1 LKGLTGHDR
10 IKTENNKIAFSAYLS
25 ILQFMQTDKLQKN
38 DLIRQTKVIK
48 ALAHPSRL
56 LIVHVLMENEL
67 CVCELRDLLEQDI
80 STVSRHLSV
89 LKNAGLLIEEKR
101 GLYVYYHL
109 TCPCLANFLNCVDRM
124 VSESQSN

>member
-1 LKGLTGHDR
+1 MQIEELKNLNLRREAH
-10 IKTENNKIAFSAYLS
+10 
-25 ILQFMQTDKLQKN
+25 
-38 DLIRQTKVIK
+38 VIK

-56 LIVHVLMENEL
+56 LIARALLDNEL
-67 CVCELRDLLEQDI
+67 CVCELRDLLGQNI

-109 TCPCLANFLNCVDRM
+109 CCDALRKFLLCMNKLVG
-124 VSESQSN
+124 ETTQ

>member
-1 LKGLTGHDR
+1 MNLYD
-10 IKTENNKIAFSAYLS
+10 IKRVNYDAQA
-25 ILQFMQTDKLQKN
+25 
-38 DLIRQTKVIK
+38 KVMK

-56 LIVHVLMENEL
+56 LIAHALLDHEL
-67 CVCELRDLLEQDI
+67 CVCELRELLKQNL

-109 TCPCLANFLNCVDRM
+109 CCDGLREFLHSLNNIVC
-124 VSESQSN
+124 ETKETA